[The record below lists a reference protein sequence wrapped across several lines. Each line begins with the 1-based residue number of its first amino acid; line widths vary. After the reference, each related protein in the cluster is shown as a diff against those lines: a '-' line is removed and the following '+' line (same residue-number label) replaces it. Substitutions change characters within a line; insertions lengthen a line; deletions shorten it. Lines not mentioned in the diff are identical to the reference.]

1 MSWSDIKDKIC
12 WGILIL
18 LVCTAIFTLTVVI
31 TASIISIKEHND
43 LLKNSVG
50 ENFIVVDDD
59 RTNDFRIVKIQ
70 DKETGVYYLWVYLR
84 SRPKESQFTV
94 MYDKDG
100 NILCD
105 EVKK

>member
-59 RTNDFRIVKIQ
+59 RTNDFRMVKIQ

>member
-50 ENFIVVDDD
+50 ENFIIVSDDK
-59 RTNDFRIVKIQ
+59 TNDFRMVKIQ
-70 DKETGVYYLWVYLR
+70 DKETGVYYLWVYLK
-84 SRPKESQFTV
+84 SRPKESQLTV

-100 NILCD
+100 NVLCG
-105 EVKK
+105 EVEK

>member
-50 ENFIVVDDD
+50 ENFVIVDDD
-59 RTNDFRIVKIQ
+59 RTNDFRMVKIQ

>member
-50 ENFIVVDDD
+50 ENF
-59 RTNDFRIVKIQ
+59 
-70 DKETGVYYLWVYLR
+70 KETGVYYLWVYLR

>member
-1 MSWSDIKDKIC
+1 MDLEVIKEKLG
-12 WGILIL
+12 WTL
-18 LVCTAIFTLTVVI
+18 LVILVCVAIFTLSMVI

-50 ENFIVVDDD
+50 ENFVVVDDD
-59 RTNDFRIVKIQ
+59 RTNDFRMVKIQ

-100 NILCD
+100 NILCG
-105 EVKK
+105 EVEK